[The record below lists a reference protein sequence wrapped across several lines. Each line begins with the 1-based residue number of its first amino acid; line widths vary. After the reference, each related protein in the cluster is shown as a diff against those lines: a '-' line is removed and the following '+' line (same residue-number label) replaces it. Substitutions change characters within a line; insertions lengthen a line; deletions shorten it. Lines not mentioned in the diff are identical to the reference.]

1 MIKNVVIAD
10 DSALARMFIRR
21 CLEIAGLGDAN
32 FIEASDGSEAISCM
46 KKIKADLLVTDLTMP
61 NMNGVELMRKI
72 AVSPRLSGTPV
83 LVVTS
88 AGNEEQ
94 RRELMELG
102 VTRILSKPISPPILI
117 EALQE
122 VNRTLRGPGAEEE
135 AEPAAEAEDLGWP
148 SDDPPTT
155 EPAW

>member
-46 KKIKADLLVTDLTMP
+46 KKTKADLLVTDLTMP
-61 NMNGVELMRKI
+61 NMNGIELMRKI
-72 AVSPRLSGTPV
+72 SSSPRLSGTPV

-94 RRELMELG
+94 RKELMELG
-102 VTRILSKPISPPILI
+102 ATRILSKPISPPILI
-117 EALQE
+117 DALQE
-122 VNRTLRGPGAEEE
+122 VARVLGGNEGE
-135 AEPAAEAEDLGWP
+135 AA
-148 SDDPPTT
+148 ST
-155 EPAW
+155 E

>member
-32 FIEASDGSEAISCM
+32 FYEASDGSEAILKM
-46 KKIKADLLVTDLTMP
+46 KEVKADLLVTDLTMP
-61 NMNGVELMRKI
+61 NMNGIELMRRI
-72 AVSPRLSGTPV
+72 SISPRLSGTPV

-94 RRELMELG
+94 RKELMELG
-102 VTRILSKPISPPILI
+102 ATRILSKPISPPILV
-117 EALQE
+117 EAIQQ
-122 VNRTLRGPGAEEE
+122 VNSLLKGSE
-135 AEPAAEAEDLGWP
+135 AE
-148 SDDPPTT
+148 
-155 EPAW
+155 

>member
-61 NMNGVELMRKI
+61 NMNGIELMRKI
-72 AVSPRLSGTPV
+72 SSSPRLSGTPV

-88 AGNEEQ
+88 AGNMEQ
-94 RRELMELG
+94 RKELMELG
-102 VTRILSKPISPPILI
+102 ATRILSKPISPPLLVD
-117 EALQE
+117 ALQQ
-122 VNRTLRGPGAEEE
+122 VNSILGGPGGEEGEEPGAAEE
-135 AEPAAEAEDLGWP
+135 
-148 SDDPPTT
+148 
-155 EPAW
+155 

>member
-1 MIKNVVIAD
+1 MIKNIVIAD

-32 FIEASDGSEAISCM
+32 FFEASDGSEAIAKM
-46 KKIKADLLVTDLTMP
+46 KEIKADMLVTDLTMP
-61 NMNGVELMRKI
+61 NMNGIELMRKI
-72 AVSPRLSGTPV
+72 SASPRLHGTPV

-117 EALQE
+117 EAIQD
-122 VNRTLRGPGAEEE
+122 VNNILHGITNNE
-135 AEPAAEAEDLGWP
+135 
-148 SDDPPTT
+148 
-155 EPAW
+155 

>member
-32 FIEASDGSEAISCM
+32 FIEASDGSEAIACM

-61 NMNGVELMRKI
+61 NMNGIELMRRI
-72 AVSPRLSGTPV
+72 SSSPRLSGTPV

-88 AGNEEQ
+88 AGNMEQ
-94 RRELMELG
+94 RKELLELG
-102 VTRILSKPISPPILI
+102 ATRILSKPVNPPALI
-117 EALQE
+117 EALQH
-122 VNRTLRGPGAEEE
+122 VNRILTGG
-135 AEPAAEAEDLGWP
+135 AAED
-148 SDDPPTT
+148 TT
-155 EPAW
+155 TPNP

>member
-46 KKIKADLLVTDLTMP
+46 KKVHADLLVTDLTMP
-61 NMNGVELMRKI
+61 NMNGIELMRRI
-72 AVSPRLSGTPV
+72 SMSPRLSGTPV

-88 AGNEEQ
+88 AGNTEQ

-102 VTRILSKPISPPILI
+102 VTRILSKPVSPPILI
-117 EALQE
+117 DALQE
-122 VNRTLRGPGAEEE
+122 VNRILDGGNGEET
-135 AEPAAEAEDLGWP
+135 AEPPAEP
-148 SDDPPTT
+148 
-155 EPAW
+155 